1 MCATAGSG
9 ICASQAVLVRLDASR
24 RFVNASSTMTEGSRQ
39 PSIEQMFAARGI
51 PLTRQRRAVWEYFA
65 TAGRASTVAEASEA
79 LAGQGIGRATVYRAV
94 ALLSDL
100 GLLLSVHVCDEVPC
114 YAAPPVGHSH
124 PLICGV
130 CRKIIDFDGEGDL
143 SYLERQLE
151 AASGFSIYGHHLE
164 IYGICP
170 DCKRGGHRPS
180 AG

>member
-1 MCATAGSG
+1 VCATASSG
-9 ICASQAVLVRLDASR
+9 ICASQAVLVRLDAPR
-24 RFVNASSTMTEGSRQ
+24 RFVNASSTMTEESRQ

-170 DCKRGGHRPS
+170 DCKRGGRKPS